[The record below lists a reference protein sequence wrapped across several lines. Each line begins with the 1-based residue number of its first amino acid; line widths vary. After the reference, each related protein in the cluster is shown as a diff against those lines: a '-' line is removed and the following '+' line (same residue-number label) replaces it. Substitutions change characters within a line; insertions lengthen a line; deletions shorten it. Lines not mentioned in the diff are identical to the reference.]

1 MMPICAHCDE
11 PIKDGEP
18 HETRSIE
25 AGSGPGGFVH
35 LHLSCEQRIIAAQPS
50 HWPLGLGS

>member
-1 MMPICAHCDE
+1 MMICAHCDE

-50 HWPLGLGS
+50 HWPSGLGS